1 VRRATHQDDRERRE
15 REVDGGVLGDDGE
28 PARNLAPSV
37 GREGS
42 PREPDGARARRED
55 PRQEPDERRLAASVR
70 TDHAEDLPG
79 QEREADRAENL
90 ARAVAERD
98 RVRLEE
104 RGHPSARRRSRC
116 RRERKKGPPVSAVTT
131 PTGSSAGPSIVR
143 ASVSAQVRKAPPPRN
158 EAGRRRRWS
167 GPSRRRSRWG
177 TIKPTKPIMPLIDT
191 AAPTSSDAATNTA
204 RRARSTS
211 TPSWRAPSSPAAR
224 RFKSSACRR
233 SQARPATAYAAA
245 AATRV

>member
-1 VRRATHQDDRERRE
+1 MEDRHDRVSALAREGACDVVDPRLVTQIEVRGGLVEKKDLRLLGKGTRQQHALALAAGEPIEPTALDLGHLESGHRLARDREVPRARKGERGEVRRATHQDDLERRE

-116 RRERKKGPPVSAVTT
+116 RR
-131 PTGSSAGPSIVR
+131 
-143 ASVSAQVRKAPPPRN
+143 
-158 EAGRRRRWS
+158 
-167 GPSRRRSRWG
+167 
-177 TIKPTKPIMPLIDT
+177 
-191 AAPTSSDAATNTA
+191 
-204 RRARSTS
+204 
-211 TPSWRAPSSPAAR
+211 
-224 RFKSSACRR
+224 
-233 SQARPATAYAAA
+233 
-245 AATRV
+245 